1 MTKSK
6 SQTVFLAVL
15 AFAIA
20 FGITVFTLGSEPNH
34 KLSPNDFMSVY
45 NSKQYEVLIDKIGKQ
60 KYTILEGKAEDGV
73 DIFVSYVFNTT
84 LTEDSLVYQRIFS
97 QEPVI

>member
-1 MTKSK
+1 MSKPK
-6 SQTVFLAVL
+6 SQTVFFAIL
-15 AFAIA
+15 AFALA
-20 FGITVFTLGSEPNH
+20 FGVAVFTLGGEPSH

-45 NSKQYEVLIDKIGKQ
+45 NNKQYETLLSKISKQ

-84 LTEDSLVYQRIFS
+84 LTEDSLVNQRIFS